1 MVQWPELRRQ
11 GYARRFMSEAVQLSP
26 DAEAATQAPKQPRQ
40 RLRIVVVLTTGI
52 MALLGVQLQ
61 QRTSAD
67 CTCPCQASYRLMRDY
82 PCLMTLLCQYT

>member
-26 DAEAATQAPKQPRQ
+26 DAEAARQAPTQPRK
-40 RLRIVVVLTTGI
+40 RLHIVVVLTTSI

-67 CTCPCQASYRLMRDY
+67 RTCPCKISYRLTRDY
-82 PCLMTLLCQYT
+82 PCLMTLLCQNT